1 MLLPAL
7 LPWCGP
13 RRSVLLW
20 LLIAAAA
27 AAWGQGEAAGRRS
40 RVAAAAP
47 APVAPA
53 TTVVWEGPLALRV
66 SGYAGAL
73 AGGRWRVPAVVVAAG
88 PGRGTQPPRR
98 GDGVWLRGTGTE
110 PRPGQILRQ
119 VCRVNP
125 PPEAKVEGGFDLSR
139 FLAGRSLAWTGEVR
153 DEGPSEP
160 GPRDEVAAAGR
171 QVAGLREAAG
181 QHLDLLLPA
190 REARLARSVLL
201 GWRSPESRAEA
212 ADFTTLGLAHLF
224 AVSGLHVGILAGL
237 LLLPLAGL
245 GAGRLPRAGVLLLAV
260 PAFVLLTGAPGSVIR
275 AGTVLM
281 LASLVP
287 ACGRRT
293 AGLRLLG
300 LVFWA
305 IVVWDPRATLD
316 AGLRLS
322 YLAAAGIVLAHGLT
336 GGFAWGEGRI
346 GRALAAGLG
355 VSLAAQWCTLPVVAA
370 SFGRFNLLS
379 PLVNLVAVPV
389 FGLGVWLL
397 AAALAC
403 APLLPWAAEPLAT
416 WGWLL
421 VRALEAGATLAA
433 GPAAAAD
440 LGLPPPRSVV
450 VVLWLL
456 LTALLA
462 LVLGSRGRR
471 RNRGAA
477 VVLILGAGL
486 LLHGPWGRTLPPRGG
501 PVVVQFAVDQGDCG
515 LVSFPD
521 GWLALIDLGGRWRGG
536 SGPWEQEVA
545 PWLLRQG
552 IGRIDAVVLTHG
564 HRDHT
569 GGADALGRRLE
580 VGRWLGGG
588 RAGDTVDCGP
598 APWLRPGPVVRELH
612 AWHQWSLQV
621 LDPVAAAGPAA
632 DENDRSLA
640 LVLWRGDRAAMVW
653 TGDLERH
660 GEAALLAAGLVP
672 AGTDVWKAG
681 HHGSDTSGSGP
692 FLERLRPRQ
701 VVISCGVGN
710 SYRHP
715 SHGAYVVDTDTLPVL
730 RTDLQ
735 GTVVVSWPDDAVHL
749 RTRRGGPP

>member
-1 MLLPAL
+1 M
-7 LPWCGP
+7 PWCGP
-13 RRSVLLW
+13 RRSLLLW

-27 AAWGQGEAAGRRS
+27 AAWGHGESVGRRA

-47 APVAPA
+47 AAVAPA
-53 TTVVWEGPLALRV
+53 TAVSWEGPLALRV

-73 AGGRWRVPAVVVAAG
+73 AGGHWRVPAVVVAAG
-88 PGRGTQPPRR
+88 SGRGAQPPRR
-98 GDGVWLRGTGTE
+98 GEGVWLRGSGPE
-110 PRPGQILRQ
+110 PGPGQLLQRN
-119 VCRVNP
+119 CRVNP
-125 PPEAKVEGGFDLSR
+125 PPAAAVDGGFDLRR
-139 FLAGRSLAWTGEVR
+139 FLAGRSLTWTAEVMGEAAVGTGSR
-153 DEGPSEP
+153 DP
-160 GPRDEVAAAGR
+160 VAAAGDR
-171 QVAGLREAAG
+171 VAGLRAAAG
-181 QHLDLLLPA
+181 GRLDRLLPP

-201 GWRSPESRAEA
+201 GWRSPDSRAEA

-237 LLLPLAGL
+237 LLLPLGGL
-245 GAGRLPRAGVLLLAV
+245 GAGRLPRAAALLLAV

-336 GGFAWGEGRI
+336 GGFAWGGGRV

-403 APLLPWAAEPLAT
+403 APVLPWAAEALAA

-421 VRALEAGATLAA
+421 VRTLEAGAALTA

-440 LGLPPPRSVV
+440 LGLPPPRAPVV
-450 VVLWLL
+450 MLWLL

-462 LVLGSRGRR
+462 VVLGSRGRR
-471 RNRGAA
+471 RNRGAV

-486 LLHGPWGRTLPPRGG
+486 LLHGPVGRILPPRGA

-515 LVSFPD
+515 LVAFPD
-521 GWLALIDLGGRWRGG
+521 GWLALIDLGGSWRSG
-536 SGPWEQEVA
+536 SGPWEREVA

-552 IGRIDAVVLTHG
+552 VAGVDAVVLTHG

-569 GGADALGRRLE
+569 GGAAALGRRLR

-588 RAGDTVDCGP
+588 RAGDTVESGP
-598 APWLRPGPVVRELH
+598 APWLRPGPAVRELH
-612 AWHQWSLQV
+612 VWQQWSLQV
-621 LDPVAAAGPAA
+621 LDPEAAAGPAV

-640 LVLWRGDRAAMVW
+640 LVLWRGTEAAMVW

-681 HHGSDTSGSGP
+681 HHGSDTSGSTP
-692 FLERLRPRQ
+692 FLERLRPRR
-701 VVISCGVGN
+701 VLISCGVGN

-715 SHGAYVVDTDTLPVL
+715 SHGAYVVDRDTLPVL

-735 GTVVVSWPDDAVHL
+735 GTVVITWQDGAPQL
-749 RTRRGGPP
+749 RAQRAGPP